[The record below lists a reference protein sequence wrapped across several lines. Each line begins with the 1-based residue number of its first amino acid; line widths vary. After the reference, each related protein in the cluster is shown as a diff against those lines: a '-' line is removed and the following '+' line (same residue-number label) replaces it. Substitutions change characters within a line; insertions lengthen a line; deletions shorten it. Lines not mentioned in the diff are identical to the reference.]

1 MIRLENVTYSYDA
14 ARQPALENV
23 NLTIPRGEFASI
35 VGPNGG
41 GKTTLVRLILGAL
54 KPQTG
59 TVSLFG
65 EDPEKA
71 RLRVGYTPQQARV
84 DFKFPISV
92 LDVVLA
98 GRFGTRKTART
109 STPKGLKRFLAS
121 ASDRLFFRFN
131 SDDRE
136 KALAALERMEVA
148 DLRDKAFG
156 DLSGG
161 QRQRVLIARA
171 LCSEPELLVLDEPTN
186 NVDPSSAER
195 FYETLADL
203 NRETSILMVS
213 HDLGVV
219 SERVKSVVC
228 VNRVVRLHPTS
239 EFNGE
244 LVRELY
250 KSDVRFVRHDHRCSE
265 AGHVCARDVDEF

>member
-1 MIRLENVTYSYDA
+1 MIRLKNVTYSYDA
-14 ARQPALENV
+14 DRKPALENV
-23 NLTIPRGEFASI
+23 DLTIPRGDFASI

-41 GKTTLVRLILGAL
+41 GKTTLIRLILGLL
-54 KPQTG
+54 KPQVG

-65 EDPEKA
+65 EAPEKA

-98 GRFGTRKTART
+98 GRFGTREHSQPAAKKGFERFFA
-109 STPKGLKRFLAS
+109 STRE
-121 ASDRLFFRFN
+121 RLFFRFN
-131 SDDRE
+131 ADDRE
-136 KALAALERMEVA
+136 KASAALERMEVA

-239 EFNGE
+239 EFNGD

-265 AGHVCARDVDEF
+265 AGHVCGRDDADF

>member
-1 MIRLENVTYSYDA
+1 MIRLENVTYSYNAD
-14 ARQPALENV
+14 RKPALENV

-41 GKTTLVRLILGAL
+41 GKTTLVRLILGVL
-54 KPQTG
+54 SPQTG

-65 EDPEKA
+65 EAPEKA

-98 GRFGTRKTART
+98 GRFGTRRLRQASEKQGF
-109 STPKGLKRFLAS
+109 SRFLKS
-121 ASDRLFFRFN
+121 VNDRLFFRFN
-131 SDDRE
+131 AEDRE
-136 KALAALERMEVA
+136 KALAALERMEIA
-148 DLRDKAFG
+148 DLRGKAFG

-186 NVDPSSAER
+186 NVDPSSAAR

-219 SERVKSVVC
+219 SERVQSVVC

-239 EFNGE
+239 EFNGD

-250 KSDVRFVRHDHRCSE
+250 RSDVRFVRHDHRCSE
-265 AGHVCARDVDEF
+265 AGHVCACDGDDF

>member
-14 ARQPALENV
+14 DRKPALENV

-41 GKTTLVRLILGAL
+41 GKTTLIRLILGLL
-54 KPQTG
+54 KPQIG

-98 GRFGTRKTART
+98 GRFGTRDASQASAKKDGA
-109 STPKGLKRFLAS
+109 RFLAS
-121 ASDRLFFRFN
+121 IRDRLFFRFN
-131 SDDRE
+131 ADDRQ

-186 NVDPSSAER
+186 NVDPSSAEK

-203 NRETSILMVS
+203 NRNASILMVS

-239 EFNGE
+239 EFNGD

-250 KSDVRFVRHDHRCSE
+250 RSDVRCVRHDHQCSE
-265 AGHVCARDVDEF
+265 AGHQSCRDETNR

>member
-14 ARQPALENV
+14 DRKPALENV

-41 GKTTLVRLILGAL
+41 GKTTLIRLILGLL
-54 KPQTG
+54 KPQKG
-59 TVSLFG
+59 TVLLFG
-65 EDPEKA
+65 DDPEKS

-92 LDVVLA
+92 FDVVLA
-98 GRFGTRKTART
+98 GRFGTREQTQPTEKKELIR
-109 STPKGLKRFLAS
+109 LLAS
-121 ASDRLFFRFN
+121 ARDRLFFRFN
-131 SDDRE
+131 ADDRE
-136 KALAALERMEVA
+136 RASAALERMEVA

-203 NRETSILMVS
+203 NRDTSILMVS

-219 SERVKSVVC
+219 SERVRSVVC
-228 VNRVVRLHPTS
+228 VNRVVRIHPTS
-239 EFNGE
+239 EFNGD

-250 KSDVRFVRHDHRCSE
+250 RSDVRCVRHDHRCSE
-265 AGHVCARDVDEF
+265 AGHASCRDGGDF

>member
-14 ARQPALENV
+14 DRKPALENV

-41 GKTTLVRLILGAL
+41 GKTTLIRLILGLL

-59 TVSLFG
+59 TVLLFG
-65 EDPEKA
+65 EAPEKA

-98 GRFGTRKTART
+98 GRFGTREHSQPAAKKGFADFLATARE
-109 STPKGLKRFLAS
+109 
-121 ASDRLFFRFN
+121 RLFFRFN
-131 SDDRE
+131 ADDRQ

-203 NRETSILMVS
+203 NRDTSILMVS

-219 SERVKSVVC
+219 SERVRSVVC
-228 VNRVVRLHPTS
+228 VNRVVRIHPTS
-239 EFNGE
+239 EFNGD

-250 KSDVRFVRHDHRCSE
+250 RSDVRCVRHDHRCSE
-265 AGHVCARDVDEF
+265 AGHQSCRDETDD

>member
-14 ARQPALENV
+14 DRKPALENV

-41 GKTTLVRLILGAL
+41 GKTTLIRLILGLL

-59 TVSLFG
+59 TVRLFG
-65 EDPEKA
+65 DDPEKA

-98 GRFGTRKTART
+98 GRFGTRDA
-109 STPKGLKRFLAS
+109 SQAS
-121 ASDRLFFRFN
+121 AKTDGARLFASIRDRLFFRFN
-131 SDDRE
+131 ADDRQ

-186 NVDPSSAER
+186 NVDPSSAEK

-239 EFNGE
+239 EFNGD

-250 KSDVRFVRHDHRCSE
+250 RSDVRCVRHDHRCSE
-265 AGHVCARDVDEF
+265 AGHVCERDGDGC

>member
-23 NLTIPRGEFASI
+23 DLTIPRGEFASI

-41 GKTTLVRLILGAL
+41 GKTTLIRLILGL
-54 KPQTG
+54 VKPQIG
-59 TVSLFG
+59 KVSLFG

-71 RLRVGYTPQQARV
+71 RLRVGYTPQQVRV

-92 LDVVLA
+92 FDVVLT
-98 GRFGTRKTART
+98 GRFGTRERLQAKSSQGIKRLLATTA
-109 STPKGLKRFLAS
+109 
-121 ASDRLFFRFN
+121 DRLFFRFN
-131 SDDRE
+131 ADDRE
-136 KALAALERMEVA
+136 KATAALERMEVA

-195 FYETLADL
+195 FYETLAEL

-239 EFNGE
+239 EFNGD

-250 KSDVRFVRHDHRCSE
+250 RSDVRFVRHDHRCSE
-265 AGHVCARDVDEF
+265 AGHVCARDGDEI

>member
-1 MIRLENVTYSYDA
+1 MIRLKNVTYSYDA
-14 ARQPALENV
+14 DRKPALENV
-23 NLTIPRGEFASI
+23 DLTIPRGDFASI

-41 GKTTLVRLILGAL
+41 GKTTLIRLILGLL
-54 KPQTG
+54 KPQVG

-65 EDPEKA
+65 EAPEKA

-98 GRFGTRKTART
+98 GRFGTREHSQPAAKKGFERFFA
-109 STPKGLKRFLAS
+109 STRE
-121 ASDRLFFRFN
+121 RLFFRFN
-131 SDDRE
+131 ADDRQ

-239 EFNGE
+239 EFNGD

-265 AGHVCARDVDEF
+265 AGHVCGRDDADF

>member
-1 MIRLENVTYSYDA
+1 MIRLKNVTYSYDA
-14 ARQPALENV
+14 DRKPALENV
-23 NLTIPRGEFASI
+23 DLTIPRGDFASI

-41 GKTTLVRLILGAL
+41 GKTTLIRLILGLL
-54 KPQTG
+54 KPQVG

-65 EDPEKA
+65 EAPEKA

-98 GRFGTRKTART
+98 GRFGTREHSQPAAK
-109 STPKGLKRFLAS
+109 KGFERFLAT
-121 ASDRLFFRFN
+121 ARERLFFRFN
-131 SDDRE
+131 ADDRQ

-239 EFNGE
+239 EFNGD

-265 AGHVCARDVDEF
+265 AGHVCGRDDADF

>member
-1 MIRLENVTYSYDA
+1 MIRLKNVTYSYDA
-14 ARQPALENV
+14 DRKPALENV
-23 NLTIPRGEFASI
+23 DLTIPRGDFASI

-41 GKTTLVRLILGAL
+41 GKTTLIRLILGLL
-54 KPQTG
+54 KPQVG

-65 EDPEKA
+65 EAPEKA

-98 GRFGTRKTART
+98 GRFGTREHSQPTAK
-109 STPKGLKRFLAS
+109 KGFERFLAS
-121 ASDRLFFRFN
+121 TRERLFFRFN
-131 SDDRE
+131 ADDRQ

-239 EFNGE
+239 EFNGD

-265 AGHVCARDVDEF
+265 AGHVCGRDDADF